1 MTKNYKGKGGGG
13 LQENWLP
20 INCQWG
26 GGEHENITEPDGG
39 LGKSF
44 FVPQPKSSDPALFF
58 SPGDK

>member
-1 MTKNYKGKGGGG
+1 MG
-13 LQENWLP
+13 
-20 INCQWG
+20 G

-44 FVPQPKSSDPALFF
+44 FVPQPKSSDSALFF

>member
-1 MTKNYKGKGGGG
+1 MTKNYKGKGGGDYRKI
-13 LQENWLP
+13 E
-20 INCQWG
+20 CQLTANG

>member
-1 MTKNYKGKGGGG
+1 MTKNYKGKGRGDYRK
-13 LQENWLP
+13 
-20 INCQWG
+20 IDCQLTANGG